1 MSDIYCK
8 ASLQNTLNPE
18 VGTFDNVGNKE
29 GTFTLEDGEYYLT
42 NNTDTGYLEYYLT
55 ESTYST
61 GGTIDTVEFDINYSY
76 TDSVINKWCL
86 LFHGDDDH
94 EYWHGLGVV
103 GNNLQFLGATLP
115 NYHIVTQ
122 PSTWLHVK
130 CIFDSY
136 DKNQNIVHIYID
148 NVEVQNFS
156 ISNDYYIKS
165 FTILGNS
172 SGYVPDGTKIK
183 NIIIYHSKK
192 HYLDTIGLTSLWS
205 KIKSLF
211 ATKTELASKANTS
224 DLGNYYTKEQIN
236 SMLARIVI
244 NQQVLGGSV
253 YNADID
259 EYNNETEQTMKTVS
273 VESTSSVN
281 AYTIVENSDTVE
293 EL

>member
-1 MSDIYCK
+1 MSDIYFK

-42 NNTDTGYLEYYLT
+42 NNTSTGYLEYYLT
-55 ESTYST
+55 KSTYST
-61 GGTIDTVEFDINYSY
+61 GGTVDTVEFDINYSSTY
-76 TDSVINKWCL
+76 SSFLNWCL

-94 EYWHGLGVV
+94 KYWYGLGICEDA
-103 GNNLQFLGATLP
+103 LQFRGATLP
-115 NYHIVTQ
+115 YYHIVTQ

-130 CIFDSY
+130 CIFDHYY
-136 DKNQNIVHIYID
+136 DQNIVHIYID

-165 FTILGNS
+165 LTILGNS
-172 SGYVPDGTKIK
+172 DGYVPTGTKIK
-183 NIIIYHSKK
+183 NIIIYHNKK

-224 DLGNYYTKEQIN
+224 DLNNYYTKEQIN

-244 NQQVLGGSV
+244 NQQVLGGFV